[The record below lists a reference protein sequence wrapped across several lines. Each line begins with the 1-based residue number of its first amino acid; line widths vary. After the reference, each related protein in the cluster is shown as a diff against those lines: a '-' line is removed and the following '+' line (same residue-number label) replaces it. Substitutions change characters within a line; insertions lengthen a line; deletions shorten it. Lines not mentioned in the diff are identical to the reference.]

1 MLQGVLRVHIVQA
14 KNLVAKDMS
23 LLRKGKSDPYVV
35 VTLGAQQFKT
45 RTINNELNPK
55 WDYWCEV
62 KFIHFS
68 DPNICR
74 NKYNMFIIIV

>member
-1 MLQGVLRVHIVQA
+1 
-14 KNLVAKDMS
+14 MS
-23 LLRKGKSDPYVV
+23 LLRKATSDPYVV

-62 KFIHFS
+62 KFIHLAI
-68 DPNICR
+68 NIFRTLNYVHNYCVVR
-74 NKYNMFIIIV
+74 IVLATWTGVKAQTLR